1 MVEVGALKKKKKEKY
16 TGMKMSKEELQMYL
30 HFKRRGFTLPNRKR
44 EFKEK
49 HKKNYLNEE

>member
-1 MVEVGALKKKKKEKY
+1 MKKEKY

-30 HFKRRGFTLPNRKR
+30 HFKRRGFILPNRKR